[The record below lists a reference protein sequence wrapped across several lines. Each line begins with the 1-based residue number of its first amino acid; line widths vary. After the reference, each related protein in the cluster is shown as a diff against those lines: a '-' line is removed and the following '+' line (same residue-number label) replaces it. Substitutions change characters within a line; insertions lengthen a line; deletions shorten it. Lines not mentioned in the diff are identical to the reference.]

1 MKILLDECVPRK
13 FKRSFSDHECL
24 TVPDAKLSG
33 VENGELL
40 RRAEQNGFQVFLTI
54 DKGFEFEQNLRGRSL
69 AVLVIRVKSS
79 KLKDLLVYVPEILER
94 LRSIRPGQAIR
105 VGED

>member
-13 FKRSFSDHECL
+13 FKRSFSDHQCL
-24 TVPDAKLSG
+24 TVPDAQLSG

-40 RRAEQNGFQVFLTI
+40 RRAEKSGFQVFVTI
-54 DKGFEFEQNLRGRSL
+54 DKGFEFEQNLAARSL
-69 AVLVIRVKSS
+69 AVLVIRAKSS

-105 VGED
+105 IGED